1 MTVAQLGLAVD
12 SRQAASAV
20 VDLDA
25 LAASAG
31 RAEKSADSMAAGA
44 KRAESASAAMART
57 IRETVG
63 SNDNATSAINRHVQA
78 IQALTAAE
86 SRGGSNSYAQR
97 AADIEAYGRSLDDMR
112 AKINPAYAAIRQYRE
127 QVESI
132 RSAHRLGAVSAD
144 EMTAAINRERS
155 ATLASLAALRERDQA
170 ISSARSPGSG
180 YTSNIAAQFQDI
192 GVTAAAGMSPL
203 QIALQQGTQL
213 SAVFTDLRAQGQ
225 SVGSTLASAFM
236 SVVSPM
242 SLLTLGAVAASAA
255 LIQYL
260 SSGSEVSK
268 LDDRLKTHAAN
279 VSALRDAY
287 GEALKG
293 ATTYAEQSNDVLR
306 ALAEASA
313 NALRTSLK
321 AMTSDIAATLESN
334 LGASYFE
341 AAFAGY
347 EEFESAIRALS
358 EAAKAG
364 EPGIV
369 AFRQQIVAIASARPS
384 DKFLQELRDR
394 FLEMTNKADEAERA
408 ITGSNRAIAETA
420 RVASGAIAAVQGYRD
435 AISDLAKISLP
446 SLSPTQMADEA
457 YARAL
462 EGATSP
468 GARAAADAEYLAA
481 RTRIAEEEAKKQ
493 AEIDS
498 RQAEQNAER
507 MAREAQQQ
515 SDMLARR
522 VEMIQQSLMT
532 EQELETAAYEKRMED
547 LAAFYE
553 GKTELDAEYREWT
566 ERAQEDHTQRME
578 EINRRLAEK
587 EEQIRMGTWQ
597 ATASLF
603 GSLSQLAA
611 QFGDK
616 NLVAAKAFGIA
627 EAVINTAVGI
637 TEALKLPPPLGWAQ
651 AAAVAAAGAAQIATI
666 ASARPNSARTPT
678 VSGGGGYGG
687 GYSAGGGPAVQTP
700 KNDNAL
706 PNTAYLQITGKG
718 TMTMDEVR
726 ELAEKI
732 VDLQKDGFKLV
743 VGS

>member
-1 MTVAQLGLAVD
+1 MTVANLGLAVD

-25 LAASAG
+25 LAASAD
-31 RAEKSADSMAAGA
+31 RVEKSADSMAAGA

-63 SNDNATSAINRHVQA
+63 ANDNATSAINRHVQA

-170 ISSARSPGSG
+170 ISSARSGGG

-213 SAVFTDLRAQGQ
+213 SAVFNDLRAQGQ

-279 VSALRDAY
+279 VSALREAY
-287 GEALKG
+287 GEALEG

-321 AMTSDIAATLESN
+321 AMTSDIASSLE
-334 LGASYFE
+334 ASLAAAPFE

-347 EEFESAIRALS
+347 EEFEGAIKALS
-358 EAAKAG
+358 EAARAG

-369 AFRQQIVAIASARPS
+369 AFRQQIVAIADARPS
-384 DKFLQELRDR
+384 DKFLQDLRDR
-394 FLEMTNKADEAERA
+394 FLEMTSKADEAERA

-522 VEMIQQSLMT
+522 TEMHQWALMT
-532 EQELETAAYEKRMED
+532 EMEQENAAYEKRMED

-553 GKTELDAEYREWT
+553 GKGELEAEYRDLT
-566 ERAQEDHTQRME
+566 ERAQEQHAERLD
-578 EINRRLAEK
+578 EINRRQWERENSLRN
-587 EEQIRMGTWQ
+587 QTLSY
-597 ATASLF
+597 TANMF
-603 GSLSQLAA
+603 GSLSQLASN
-611 QFGDK
+611 FGEK
-616 NLVAAKAFGIA
+616 GFIAAKAFGIA
-627 EAVINTAVGI
+627 EAVINTAQGI
-637 TEALKLPPPLGWAQ
+637 TKALATVPPPANFAA